1 MSGFG
6 VFLAIATAFSWA
18 LGCVVH
24 TTASRVVGIPAV
36 MLIRQPLASVVLGI
50 FCLVMGDLW
59 LPSLHLFWL
68 AAASGVFGIIIGDA
82 CQYAGALTIG
92 LRPAQVC
99 QSLSSCFTA
108 LFGSIYLNE
117 YIGLQGWLG
126 MFVATCG
133 VILVVL
139 SEQRDAHNPPVSSKQ
154 RNKGVIIS
162 LLAAVFVALGI
173 VFSKQALQEGI
184 GALHS
189 GFLPQRHFHCGH
201 LGGRPRL
208 RSHPPGV
215 RKPQG
220 QPRHPR
226 FSRSAAFFEFR
237 RGIWLRASPRLSS
250 RRRRRNAHRASTH
263 RPAYHHRHHGTPHTR
278 PQLHHRLH
286 HSLHRGGNPAAP
298 ITQKEA
304 PSSADSVKTAFQ
316 GAPLQQRGTFF
327 RALRQ
332 SVHAFQRHSRLETCS
347 LPHTS

>member
-1 MSGFG
+1 
-6 VFLAIATAFSWA
+6 
-18 LGCVVH
+18 
-24 TTASRVVGIPAV
+24 

-184 GALHS
+184 GALPLAFYRNAISTAGIWAVGLAFGAIRPAFGNLKANPGILKLFPLGCLFGPAGAS
-189 GFLPQRHFHCGH
+189 GF
-201 LGGRPRL
+201 
-208 RSHPPGV
+208 
-215 RKPQG
+215 
-220 QPRHPR
+220 
-226 FSRSAAFFEFR
+226 
-237 RGIWLRASPRLSS
+237 RASPSTIFPPPSPQCSSAFNPSPCLSS
-250 RRRRRNAHRASTH
+250 PASWNA
-263 RPAYHHRHHGTPHTR
+263 AYPPPT
-278 PQLHHRLH
+278 
-286 HSLHRGGNPAAP
+286 
-298 ITQKEA
+298 
-304 PSSADSVKTAFQ
+304 PSSAPS
-316 GAPLQQRGTFF
+316 
-327 RALRQ
+327 
-332 SVHAFQRHSRLETCS
+332 
-347 LPHTS
+347 

>member
-184 GALHS
+184 GALP
-189 GFLPQRHFHCGH
+189 L
-201 LGGRPRL
+201 
-208 RSHPPGV
+208 
-215 RKPQG
+215 
-220 QPRHPR
+220 
-226 FSRSAAFFEFR
+226 AFY
-237 RGIWLRASPRLSS
+237 
-250 RRRRRNAHRASTH
+250 RNAIST
-263 RPAYHHRHHGTPHTR
+263 
-278 PQLHHRLH
+278 
-286 HSLHRGGNPAAP
+286 AA
-298 ITQKEA
+298 
-304 PSSADSVKTAFQ
+304 
-316 GAPLQQRGTFF
+316 GR
-327 RALRQ
+327 
-332 SVHAFQRHSRLETCS
+332 
-347 LPHTS
+347 

>member
-184 GALHS
+184 GALPLAFYRNAIS
-189 GFLPQRHFHCGH
+189 TAGIWAVGLAFGAI
-201 LGGRPRL
+201 RPE
-208 RSHPPGV
+208 SSS
-215 RKPQG
+215 
-220 QPRHPR
+220 
-226 FSRSAAFFEFR
+226 FSRSAASSAPPGASGF
-237 RGIWLRASPRLSS
+237 RASPSTTFPPPSPQCSSAFNPSPCLSS
-250 RRRRRNAHRASTH
+250 PASWNAASPPPT
-263 RPAYHHRHHGTPHTR
+263 
-278 PQLHHRLH
+278 
-286 HSLHRGGNPAAP
+286 
-298 ITQKEA
+298 
-304 PSSADSVKTAFQ
+304 PSSAPS
-316 GAPLQQRGTFF
+316 
-327 RALRQ
+327 
-332 SVHAFQRHSRLETCS
+332 
-347 LPHTS
+347 

>member
-184 GALHS
+184 GALPLAFYRNAIS
-189 GFLPQRHFHCGH
+189 TVGIWAVGLAFGAIRPAFGNLKANPGILKLFP
-201 LGGRPRL
+201 LGCLFGPA
-208 RSHPPGV
+208 G
-215 RKPQG
+215 
-220 QPRHPR
+220 
-226 FSRSAAFFEFR
+226 
-237 RGIWLRASPRLSS
+237 GIWLSCVALSLI
-250 RRRRRNAHRASTH
+250 H
-263 RPAYHHRHHGTPHTR
+263 
-278 PQLHHRLH
+278 
-286 HSLHRGGNPAAP
+286 
-298 ITQKEA
+298 I
-304 PSSADSVKTAFQ
+304 
-316 GAPLQQRGTFF
+316 
-327 RALRQ
+327 
-332 SVHAFQRHSRLETCS
+332 
-347 LPHTS
+347 

>member
-68 AAASGVFGIIIGDA
+68 AAASGVFGIIKGDA

-117 YIGLQGWLG
+117 YIGLEGGLG

-184 GALHS
+184 GALPLAFYRNAIS
-189 GFLPQRHFHCGH
+189 TAGIWAVGLAFGAIPGILKLFP
-201 LGGRPRL
+201 LGCLFGPA
-208 RSHPPGV
+208 G
-215 RKPQG
+215 
-220 QPRHPR
+220 
-226 FSRSAAFFEFR
+226 
-237 RGIWLRASPRLSS
+237 GIWLSCVALD
-250 RRRRRNAHRASTH
+250 
-263 RPAYHHRHHGTPHTR
+263 Y
-278 PQLHHRLH
+278 L
-286 HSLHRGGNPAAP
+286 PAAVAAMLIGLQP
-298 ITQKEA
+298 IALLIITGIMERRIPA
-304 PSSADSVKTAFQ
+304 PNSIIGSIIACT
-316 GAPLQQRGTFF
+316 GAAILL
-327 RALRQ
+327 LR
-332 SVHAFQRHSRLETCS
+332 
-347 LPHTS
+347 

>member
-1 MSGFG
+1 M
-6 VFLAIATAFSWA
+6 
-18 LGCVVH
+18 
-24 TTASRVVGIPAV
+24 
-36 MLIRQPLASVVLGI
+36 
-50 FCLVMGDLW
+50 
-59 LPSLHLFWL
+59 
-68 AAASGVFGIIIGDA
+68 FGIIIGDA

-184 GALHS
+184 GALPLAFYRNAIS
-189 GFLPQRHFHCGH
+189 TVGIWAVGLAFGAIRPAFGNLKANPGILKLFP
-201 LGGRPRL
+201 LGCLFGPA
-208 RSHPPGV
+208 G
-215 RKPQG
+215 
-220 QPRHPR
+220 
-226 FSRSAAFFEFR
+226 
-237 RGIWLRASPRLSS
+237 GIWLSCVALDYLPAAVAAMLIGLQP
-250 RRRRRNAHRASTH
+250 H
-263 RPAYHHRHHGTPHTR
+263 RPAYHHRHHGTPHPR

-286 HSLHRGGNPAAP
+286 HSLYRGGNPAAP
-298 ITQKEA
+298 ITQKKR
-304 PSSADSVKTAFQ
+304 PHQADSVKTASQ
-316 GAPLQQRGTFF
+316 GAPLQQRGTIFS
-327 RALRQ
+327 RAASIR
-332 SVHAFQRHSRLETCS
+332 SCFPSRPSRPEA
-347 LPHTS
+347 

>member
-184 GALHS
+184 GALPLAFYRNAIS
-189 GFLPQRHFHCGH
+189 TAGIWAVGLAFGANPGILKLFP
-201 LGGRPRL
+201 LGCLFGPA
-208 RSHPPGV
+208 G
-215 RKPQG
+215 
-220 QPRHPR
+220 
-226 FSRSAAFFEFR
+226 
-237 RGIWLRASPRLSS
+237 GIWLSCVALD
-250 RRRRRNAHRASTH
+250 
-263 RPAYHHRHHGTPHTR
+263 Y
-278 PQLHHRLH
+278 L
-286 HSLHRGGNPAAP
+286 PAAVAAMLIGLQP
-298 ITQKEA
+298 IALLIITGIMERRIPA
-304 PSSADSVKTAFQ
+304 PNSIIGSIIACT
-316 GAPLQQRGTFF
+316 GAAILL
-327 RALRQ
+327 LR
-332 SVHAFQRHSRLETCS
+332 
-347 LPHTS
+347 

>member
-184 GALHS
+184 GALPLAFYRNANP
-189 GFLPQRHFHCGH
+189 GILKLFP
-201 LGGRPRL
+201 LGCLFGPA
-208 RSHPPGV
+208 G
-215 RKPQG
+215 
-220 QPRHPR
+220 
-226 FSRSAAFFEFR
+226 
-237 RGIWLRASPRLSS
+237 GIWLSCVALD
-250 RRRRRNAHRASTH
+250 
-263 RPAYHHRHHGTPHTR
+263 Y
-278 PQLHHRLH
+278 L
-286 HSLHRGGNPAAP
+286 PAAVAAMLIGLQP
-298 ITQKEA
+298 IALLIITGIMERRIPA
-304 PSSADSVKTAFQ
+304 PNSIIGSIIACT
-316 GAPLQQRGTFF
+316 GAAILL
-327 RALRQ
+327 LR
-332 SVHAFQRHSRLETCS
+332 
-347 LPHTS
+347 

>member
-6 VFLAIATAFSWA
+6 GFLAIATAFSGA

-184 GALHS
+184 GALP
-189 GFLPQRHFHCGH
+189 L
-201 LGGRPRL
+201 
-208 RSHPPGV
+208 
-215 RKPQG
+215 
-220 QPRHPR
+220 
-226 FSRSAAFFEFR
+226 AFY
-237 RGIWLRASPRLSS
+237 
-250 RRRRRNAHRASTH
+250 RNAISTAGICNRDFPGSFLNH
-263 RPAYHHRHHGTPHTR
+263 YIVLRIICHIYPNLVTIVFLDKELIILQTDFQITGKIHI
-278 PQLHHRLH
+278 
-286 HSLHRGGNPAAP
+286 HS
-298 ITQKEA
+298 I
-304 PSSADSVKTAFQ
+304 SI
-316 GAPLQQRGTFF
+316 
-327 RALRQ
+327 
-332 SVHAFQRHSRLETCS
+332 
-347 LPHTS
+347 

>member
-184 GALHS
+184 GAVGLAF
-189 GFLPQRHFHCGH
+189 GAIRPAFGNLKANPGILKLFP
-201 LGGRPRL
+201 LGCLFGPA
-208 RSHPPGV
+208 G
-215 RKPQG
+215 
-220 QPRHPR
+220 
-226 FSRSAAFFEFR
+226 
-237 RGIWLRASPRLSS
+237 GIWLSCVALD
-250 RRRRRNAHRASTH
+250 
-263 RPAYHHRHHGTPHTR
+263 Y
-278 PQLHHRLH
+278 L
-286 HSLHRGGNPAAP
+286 PAAVAAMLIGLQP
-298 ITQKEA
+298 IALLIITGIMERRIPA
-304 PSSADSVKTAFQ
+304 PNSIIGSIIACT
-316 GAPLQQRGTFF
+316 GAAILL
-327 RALRQ
+327 LR
-332 SVHAFQRHSRLETCS
+332 
-347 LPHTS
+347 

>member
-68 AAASGVFGIIIGDA
+68 AAA

-184 GALHS
+184 GALPLAFYRNAISTAGIWAVGLAFGAIRPAFGNLKANPGILKLFPLGCLFGPPGAS
-189 GFLPQRHFHCGH
+189 GF
-201 LGGRPRL
+201 
-208 RSHPPGV
+208 
-215 RKPQG
+215 
-220 QPRHPR
+220 
-226 FSRSAAFFEFR
+226 
-237 RGIWLRASPRLSS
+237 RASPSTIFPPPSPQCSSAFNPSPCLSS
-250 RRRRRNAHRASTH
+250 PASWNA
-263 RPAYHHRHHGTPHTR
+263 AYPPPT
-278 PQLHHRLH
+278 
-286 HSLHRGGNPAAP
+286 
-298 ITQKEA
+298 
-304 PSSADSVKTAFQ
+304 PSSAPS
-316 GAPLQQRGTFF
+316 
-327 RALRQ
+327 
-332 SVHAFQRHSRLETCS
+332 
-347 LPHTS
+347 

>member
-24 TTASRVVGIPAV
+24 TTASRV

-154 RNKGVIIS
+154 RNKGVI
-162 LLAAVFVALGI
+162 LAAVFVALGI

-184 GALHS
+184 GALPLAFYRNAIS
-189 GFLPQRHFHCGH
+189 TAGIWAVGLAFGAIRPAFGNLKANPGILKLFP
-201 LGGRPRL
+201 LGCLFGPA
-208 RSHPPGV
+208 G
-215 RKPQG
+215 
-220 QPRHPR
+220 
-226 FSRSAAFFEFR
+226 
-237 RGIWLRASPRLSS
+237 GIWLSCVALD
-250 RRRRRNAHRASTH
+250 
-263 RPAYHHRHHGTPHTR
+263 Y
-278 PQLHHRLH
+278 L
-286 HSLHRGGNPAAP
+286 PAAVAAMLIGLQP
-298 ITQKEA
+298 IALLIITGIMERRIPA
-304 PSSADSVKTAFQ
+304 PNSIIGSIIACT
-316 GAPLQQRGTFF
+316 GAAILL
-327 RALRQ
+327 LR
-332 SVHAFQRHSRLETCS
+332 
-347 LPHTS
+347 

>member
-173 VFSKQALQEGI
+173 VFSKQALHAGI
-184 GALHS
+184 WAVGLAFGAIRPAFGNLKANP
-189 GFLPQRHFHCGH
+189 GILKLFP
-201 LGGRPRL
+201 LGCLFGPA
-208 RSHPPGV
+208 G
-215 RKPQG
+215 
-220 QPRHPR
+220 
-226 FSRSAAFFEFR
+226 
-237 RGIWLRASPRLSS
+237 GIWLSCVALD
-250 RRRRRNAHRASTH
+250 
-263 RPAYHHRHHGTPHTR
+263 Y
-278 PQLHHRLH
+278 L
-286 HSLHRGGNPAAP
+286 PAAVAAMLIGLQP
-298 ITQKEA
+298 IALLIITGIMERRIPA
-304 PSSADSVKTAFQ
+304 PNSIIGSIIACT
-316 GAPLQQRGTFF
+316 GAAILL
-327 RALRQ
+327 LR
-332 SVHAFQRHSRLETCS
+332 
-347 LPHTS
+347 

>member
-173 VFSKQALQEGI
+173 VFSK
-184 GALHS
+184 
-189 GFLPQRHFHCGH
+189 
-201 LGGRPRL
+201 LGCLFGPA
-208 RSHPPGV
+208 G
-215 RKPQG
+215 
-220 QPRHPR
+220 
-226 FSRSAAFFEFR
+226 
-237 RGIWLRASPRLSS
+237 GIWLSCVALD
-250 RRRRRNAHRASTH
+250 
-263 RPAYHHRHHGTPHTR
+263 Y
-278 PQLHHRLH
+278 L
-286 HSLHRGGNPAAP
+286 PAAVAAMLIGLQP
-298 ITQKEA
+298 IALLIITGIMERRIPA
-304 PSSADSVKTAFQ
+304 PNSIIGSIIACT
-316 GAPLQQRGTFF
+316 GAAILL
-327 RALRQ
+327 LR
-332 SVHAFQRHSRLETCS
+332 
-347 LPHTS
+347 

>member
-184 GALHS
+184 GALPLAFYRNAIS
-189 GFLPQRHFHCGH
+189 TAAIRPAFGNLKANPGILKLFP
-201 LGGRPRL
+201 LGCLFGPA
-208 RSHPPGV
+208 G
-215 RKPQG
+215 
-220 QPRHPR
+220 
-226 FSRSAAFFEFR
+226 
-237 RGIWLRASPRLSS
+237 GIWLSCVALD
-250 RRRRRNAHRASTH
+250 
-263 RPAYHHRHHGTPHTR
+263 Y
-278 PQLHHRLH
+278 L
-286 HSLHRGGNPAAP
+286 PAAVAAMLIGLQP
-298 ITQKEA
+298 IALLIITGIMERRIPA
-304 PSSADSVKTAFQ
+304 PNSIIGSIIACT
-316 GAPLQQRGTFF
+316 GAAILL
-327 RALRQ
+327 LR
-332 SVHAFQRHSRLETCS
+332 
-347 LPHTS
+347 

>member
-184 GALHS
+184 GALPLAFYRNAIS
-189 GFLPQRHFHCGH
+189 TAGIWAVGLAFGAIRPAFGNLKANPGTLKLFP
-201 LGGRPRL
+201 LGCLFGPA
-208 RSHPPGV
+208 G
-215 RKPQG
+215 
-220 QPRHPR
+220 
-226 FSRSAAFFEFR
+226 
-237 RGIWLRASPRLSS
+237 GIWLSCVALD
-250 RRRRRNAHRASTH
+250 
-263 RPAYHHRHHGTPHTR
+263 Y
-278 PQLHHRLH
+278 L
-286 HSLHRGGNPAAP
+286 PAAVAAMLIGLQP
-298 ITQKEA
+298 IALLIITGIMERRIPA
-304 PSSADSVKTAFQ
+304 PNSIIGSIIACT
-316 GAPLQQRGTFF
+316 GAAILL
-327 RALRQ
+327 LR
-332 SVHAFQRHSRLETCS
+332 
-347 LPHTS
+347 

>member
-68 AAASGVFGIIIGDA
+68 AAALSVWKWRKTL
-82 CQYAGALTIG
+82 QYAGALTIG

-184 GALHS
+184 GALPLAFYRNAIS
-189 GFLPQRHFHCGH
+189 TAGIWAVGLAFGAIRPAFGNLKANPGILKLFP
-201 LGGRPRL
+201 LGCLFGPA
-208 RSHPPGV
+208 G
-215 RKPQG
+215 
-220 QPRHPR
+220 
-226 FSRSAAFFEFR
+226 
-237 RGIWLRASPRLSS
+237 GIWLSCVALD
-250 RRRRRNAHRASTH
+250 
-263 RPAYHHRHHGTPHTR
+263 Y
-278 PQLHHRLH
+278 L
-286 HSLHRGGNPAAP
+286 PAAVAAMLIGLQP
-298 ITQKEA
+298 IALLIITGIMERRIPA
-304 PSSADSVKTAFQ
+304 PNSIIGSIIACT
-316 GAPLQQRGTFF
+316 GAAILL
-327 RALRQ
+327 LR
-332 SVHAFQRHSRLETCS
+332 
-347 LPHTS
+347 

>member
-1 MSGFG
+1 
-6 VFLAIATAFSWA
+6 
-18 LGCVVH
+18 
-24 TTASRVVGIPAV
+24 

-184 GALHS
+184 GALPLAFYRNAISTVGIWAVGLAFGAIRPAFGNLKANPGHPQA
-189 GFLPQRHFHCGH
+189 FPARLPLRSRRGH
-201 LGGRPRL
+201 LAF
-208 RSHPPGV
+208 V
-215 RKPQG
+215 R
-220 QPRHPR
+220 R
-226 FSRSAAFFEFR
+226 
-237 RGIWLRASPRLSS
+237 PRLSS

-263 RPAYHHRHHGTPHTR
+263 RPAYHHRHHGTPHPR

-286 HSLHRGGNPAAP
+286 HSLYRGGNPAAP

-304 PSSADSVKTAFQ
+304 PSS
-316 GAPLQQRGTFF
+316 GGF
-327 RALRQ
+327 R
-332 SVHAFQRHSRLETCS
+332 
-347 LPHTS
+347 